1 MMTLSD
7 LTRCLNFAAPQR
19 PQWIALPRLIL
30 MTDGKRLPDPLPAID
45 ALPAGSAV
53 IFRHYDTPGR
63 AALAQEVVNHARARR
78 VRVLVAGDPRLA
90 VKVGADGLHLPE
102 AMAQR
107 GPGAWQTWFPGRG
120 GAVGEDGGGGGAGRL
135 ITAAAHS
142 PAALRRA
149 EAAGA
154 DAVLLS
160 PVFPSQSHPD
170 TAHLGNLRF
179 RALCAASR
187 LPVYALGGVTKATA
201 RRLKDSGAAGLA
213 GIGFLYGQR

>member
-19 PQWIALPRLIL
+19 PQRTALPRLIL
-30 MTDGKRLPDPLPAID
+30 MTDEKRLPDPLPAID
-45 ALPAGSAV
+45 SLPAGSAV

-78 VRVLVAGDPRLA
+78 VRVLVAADPRLA

-107 GPGAWQTWFPGRG
+107 GPGAWRTWFPER
-120 GAVGEDGGGGGAGRL
+120 GEDGGRDGAGWL

-142 PAALRRA
+142 PTALRRA
-149 EAAGA
+149 DAAGA
-154 DAVLLS
+154 NAVLLS
-160 PVFPSQSHPD
+160 PVFPTESHPD
-170 TAHLGNLRF
+170 ATYLGNLRF
-179 RALCAASR
+179 RILCASSR

-201 RRLKDSGAAGLA
+201 RRLKDSDAAGLA
-213 GIGFLYGQR
+213 GISFIYGQH

>member
-7 LTRCLNFAAPQR
+7 LTRCLNFVAPQR
-19 PQWIALPRLIL
+19 PQRTALPRLIL
-30 MTDGKRLPDPLPAID
+30 MTDEKRLPDPLPAID

-53 IFRHYDTPGR
+53 IFRHYDTPER

-107 GPGAWQTWFPGRG
+107 GPGAWRTWFPGRG
-120 GAVGEDGGGGGAGRL
+120 GAGAGWL

-170 TAHLGNLRF
+170 AAHLGNLRF
-179 RALCAASR
+179 RVLCASSR

-201 RRLKDSGAAGLA
+201 RLLKDSGAAGLA

>member
-19 PQWIALPRLIL
+19 PQRIALPRLIL
-30 MTDGKRLPDPLPAID
+30 MTDEARLPDPHPAID

-102 AMAQR
+102 AMARR
-107 GPGAWQTWFPGRG
+107 GPGAWRTWFPGRG
-120 GAVGEDGGGGGAGRL
+120 EDGGGAWAGWL

-149 EAAGA
+149 ETAGA

-170 TAHLGNLRF
+170 AAHLGNLRF

-201 RRLKDSGAAGLA
+201 RRLRGSGAAGLA
-213 GIGFLYGQR
+213 GIGFLYGQH